1 METLNGTCTA
11 STPNPVL
18 DLSGEWLCRA
28 GGDTPSF
35 TDAATIQ
42 LPGTLDDFGIGEKVT
57 DIEVGALSRK
67 VNFTGKA
74 WYRRDIEIPQE
85 WDGMELELFLER
97 VIWVSELWI
106 DGIRVDSLIDSL
118 ATPHIH
124 KIGSLAPGRHTV
136 TLCIDN
142 SMRHPIGDKGHAYC
156 DYMQTIWNG
165 VIGELHIRIK
175 NPLNHL
181 KIVSDWPATCLQL
194 TLPAVDADSWLI
206 TLKDC
211 SGGETVQH
219 SELNFKVASDNILT
233 AELNLEFEPK
243 KWDEFSPSL
252 YQITLTAFKGENIF
266 AETETKFGFRKLER
280 AGNNLYINNRQLF
293 VRGNLDGC
301 HFPLTGYPAMD
312 IEGWKRIFQISK
324 NNGINFIRFHSW
336 CPPKAAFEAADE
348 IGIYLHPELIWID
361 AWMPGGLKGLGN
373 GDEELDSYVRRE
385 LRLINQTYGNF
396 PSFISFC
403 FGNELGSSNYEK
415 MAEWI
420 AEERKFDSR
429 HLYSCSTARSVTAED
444 DFIIT
449 HNYPGV
455 GDVRMRMYNNT
466 DWDYEDVYSKIEHP
480 CIGHEIGQWPV
491 YPDWTEID
499 KYSGN
504 LTPENLIKL
513 RQLAEKNGTLNLNK
527 LYHRVSRKQSIAMY
541 KDEVESFM
549 RTESC
554 SGISLLGMQDY
565 SGQGEALVGWYDS
578 FYDNKGEVSP
588 EDVISWLGPIVPL
601 ARFKKYCWRADEEF
615 TAEISIRHNGEIEIP
630 AGTEIFWTIES
641 DSSSEENQ
649 VGKTIKTEEAIKPG
663 DLYKVGDISLS
674 LKDFSISGM
683 HILSVRID
691 NTTASNRWPFWIFN
705 SQISETIPDKTVL
718 TDNLNEAKKILTD
731 GGTVILDASSLGS
744 KMTSLCADWGALTW
758 SSTWFGGQ
766 SLETLGLCL
775 DHTHPALADFPTDEH
790 GDWQWWNI
798 CKDGKAFRLKGM
810 PSDYRPIA
818 MPVSDFHK
826 SELLGTIFEFAVG
839 SGRLL
844 ICGYDLSKENIETKH
859 LKRSLINYVESSM
872 FNPTTSV
879 SLSWIDELL
888 CLAQENS
895 LRPKEFNNAFA
906 YIKCAG
912 NYPEEKTSNWSRE
925 ADLIDIDNGINYH
938 VQAKIGQHHWSGK
951 NISFTIQLET
961 PVLGKLLVWYNY
973 PDNKERP
980 GHGVFER
987 RSFDIPPRPSDSQ
1000 NFYLLELHVDRE
1012 DCLDGVLSFNVKAS
1026 SDNDFVIT
1034 QVALVPR

>member
-1 METLNGTCTA
+1 METFKRVSSA
-11 STPNPVL
+11 SNL
-18 DLSGEWLCRA
+18 RKLIDLSGEWLCRT
-28 GGDTPSF
+28 GGGNPSF
-35 TDAATIQ
+35 TDGKTVK

-57 DIEVGALSRK
+57 DIEVGALSRR

-97 VIWVSELWI
+97 VIWVSELWV
-106 DGIRVDSLIDSL
+106 DDVKVDSFIDSL

-124 KIGSLAPGRHTV
+124 KIGFLAPGRHTI

-142 SMRHPIGDKGHAYC
+142 SMHYPIGDKGHAYC

-165 VIGELHIRIK
+165 VIGELYLRIK
-175 NPLNHL
+175 NPLNYF
-181 KIVSDWPATCLQL
+181 KIISDWPATNLQL
-194 TLPAVDADSWLI
+194 MLPVVDADTWII

-211 SGGETVQH
+211 SSGETVQH
-219 SELNFKVASDNILT
+219 SELNFKTDSEKMMT

-243 KWDEFSPSL
+243 KWDEFTPSL
-252 YQITLTAFKGENIF
+252 YTITLTAFRGEDCF
-266 AETETKFGFRKLER
+266 AETETKFGFRKIER
-280 AGNNLYINNRQLF
+280 VGNNLYINNRELF
-293 VRGNLDGC
+293 IRGNLDCC

-312 IEGWKRIFQISK
+312 IEEWKRIFQVSK
-324 NNGINFIRFHSW
+324 DNGINFIRFHSW

-348 IGIYLHPELIWID
+348 IGIYLHSELVWID
-361 AWMPGGLKGLGN
+361 AWMPGGLKGLGR
-373 GDEELDSYVRRE
+373 GDEDLDAYVRRE
-385 LRLINQTYGNF
+385 LRRINQTYGNF

-420 AEERKFDSR
+420 AEEREFDSR
-429 HLYSCSTARSVTAED
+429 RLYSCSTARSVTAED

-466 DWDYEDVYSKIEHP
+466 DWDYEDVYSKTEHP

-504 LTPENLIKL
+504 LTPENLMKL
-513 RQLAEKNGTLNLNK
+513 RQLAKDNGTFNFNK
-527 LYHRVSRKQSIAMY
+527 LYHRVSGKQSITMY

-578 FYDNKGEVSP
+578 FYDNKEIASP

-601 ARFKKYCWRADEEF
+601 IRFEKYCWKVDEKF
-615 TAEISIRHNGEIEIP
+615 TAKISIRHNGEAEIP
-630 AGTEIFWTIES
+630 AGTEIFWTIQ
-641 DSSSEENQ
+641 SSNPSEKNQ
-649 VGKTIKTEEAIKPG
+649 VGETIKIEETIKPG
-663 DLYKVGDISLS
+663 GLYEVGDISRH
-674 LKDFSISGM
+674 LKDFSTSGM
-683 HILSVRID
+683 YILSVRID
-691 NTTASNRWPFWIFN
+691 NTAASNRWPFWVFE
-705 SQISETIPDKTVL
+705 SQVSETIPEGVVL
-718 TDNLNEAKKILTD
+718 TDNLNDAKKRLAN
-731 GGTVILDASSLGS
+731 GGTVILNAASLGS
-744 KMTSLCADWGALTW
+744 KTTSVNADWGSLTW

-766 SLETLGLCL
+766 ALETLGLCL

-790 GDWQWWNI
+790 GNWQWWNI
-798 CKDGKAFRLKGM
+798 CKGGKAFRLKGM
-810 PSDYRPIA
+810 PVDYRPIA
-818 MPVSDFHK
+818 MPISDFHK

-839 SGRLL
+839 SGKLL

-859 LKRSLINYVESSM
+859 LKRTLINYAVSPM

-888 CLAQENS
+888 CPGQANS
-895 LRPKEFNNAFA
+895 LRPEEFNNAFA

-912 NYPEEKTSNWSRE
+912 NYSEEKTANWSRE
-925 ADLIDIDNGINYH
+925 VDLSDINSGINYH
-938 VQAKIGQHHWSGK
+938 VHSKIGRNHWRGK
-951 NISFTIQLET
+951 KISFTIQLET
-961 PVLGKLLVWYNY
+961 PILGKLLVWFNY
-973 PDNKERP
+973 PGSKERAAR
-980 GHGVFER
+980 GVFER
-987 RSFDIPPRPSDSQ
+987 RSFDIPPRPPESQ

-1012 DCLDGVLSFNVKAS
+1012 DCLDGVLSFNIEAS
-1026 SDNDFVIT
+1026 SEHDPVIA